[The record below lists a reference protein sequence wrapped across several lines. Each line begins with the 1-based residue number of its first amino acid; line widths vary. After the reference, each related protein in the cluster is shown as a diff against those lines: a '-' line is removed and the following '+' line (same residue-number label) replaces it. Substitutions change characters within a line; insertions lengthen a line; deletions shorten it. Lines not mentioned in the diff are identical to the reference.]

1 MEFLG
6 DVVGWI
12 GDLTRTIW
20 TFVKEYQSLTA
31 GLLALVAAY
40 LAARPVWKQL
50 HVLTKQAEFQSR
62 DIIKLKIKQL
72 TSIADK
78 IEKETN
84 ELGTHLRRA
93 QNIYHGYEKNPDPLN
108 PHDAHSLELG
118 IRSLEDWIGT
128 LLDNRDL
135 PDGIDDD
142 LSAVIDKA
150 KVFGR
155 TLGSIHAPASV
166 DFGDPDYGFENP
178 KKAEQEA
185 LKEAEEAL
193 TEVNDHFDGFQ
204 SAINTVTAKITA
216 HAQALRGRLREIEAK
231 LL

>member
-1 MEFLG
+1 MELIG
-6 DVVGWI
+6 DVIGWI
-12 GDLTRTIW
+12 GSLAFNIW
-20 TFVKEYQSLTA
+20 EFIKEYQSLTA
-31 GLLALVAAY
+31 GLLALLAAY
-40 LAARPVWKQL
+40 VAARPVWEQL

-62 DIIKLKIKQL
+62 DIINLKIKQL
-72 TSIADK
+72 TSITDK

-84 ELGTHLRRA
+84 ELGTHLRQA
-93 QNIYHGYEKNPDPLN
+93 QNIYHGYEDNPDPLD

-118 IRSLEDWIGT
+118 IRSLEGWIGT

-142 LSAVIDKA
+142 LSSVIDKA
-150 KVFGR
+150 KVVCR

-166 DFGDPDYGFENP
+166 DFGDPDYGFEDP

-185 LKEAEEAL
+185 MLDAEKAL
-193 TEVNDHFDGFQ
+193 THVNDHFGDFQ
-204 SAINTVTAKITA
+204 SAITALTVRITG
-216 HAQALRGRLREIEAK
+216 HAQALRGKLREIEAK